1 MGIPGNLVAGKR
13 TNLVHINKVLHNLF
27 FKLFKFKW
35 RNPFITA
42 SKILFRGST
51 PKRVLGIWDFENG
64 RAVIGDAIAFHEIL
78 LVIAEEKQLDRID
91 ICFIKPQLRNLKKN
105 IYQITDTALID
116 DIISLNKI
124 NPRLGSYYVFDDNDQ
139 FSMVFHS
146 IKNNY
151 ITFPNPF
158 IPFST
163 VSNWYHLT
171 DFYEKYKY
179 IPNLKS
185 DEHSLKWA
193 YEFLRKYCQNKVPIT
208 VAMRNNNRDDDR
220 NAPIANWIIF
230 FDFCAI
236 KCPQFKF
243 IVIGT
248 KEEIVPE
255 LLDRDNVIF
264 AKKEANSTLLQ
275 DMALIEAS
283 KAVLVH
289 NSGVAAFSWF
299 IKKPTLVFGV
309 DKKHLHFGHALSSD
323 NNVPYNFL
331 SEEQRVLWGEYTKED
346 IIGNFQKYIVKL
358 DHHYET
364 R

>member
-1 MGIPGNLVAGKR
+1 M
-13 TNLVHINKVLHNLF
+13 HINKVLHHLF
-27 FKLFKFKW
+27 YKLFNFKW

-105 IYQITDTALID
+105 VYQITDTALVD

-124 NPRLGSYYVFDDNDQ
+124 NPRLGSYYVFDENDQ
-139 FSMVFHS
+139 FSRFFHS
-146 IKNNY
+146 VKDSY

-158 IPFST
+158 MPFST
-163 VSNWYHLT
+163 VSNWYYLT
-171 DFYEKYKY
+171 DFYEKNQYL
-179 IPNLKS
+179 PELKVDS
-185 DEHSLKWA
+185 KNIAWA
-193 YEFLRKYCQNKVPIT
+193 KEFLDERCNGRIPIV
-208 VAMRNNNRDDDR
+208 VAMRKNNRDIDR
-220 NAPIANWIIF
+220 NAPQQEWTNF

-236 KCPQFKF
+236 MYPQLKF

-248 KEEIVPE
+248 KEEIIPE

-283 KAVLVH
+283 EAVLVH
-289 NSGVAAFSWF
+289 NSGVTAFSWF
-299 IKKPTLVFGV
+299 VKKPTLLFGV
-309 DKKHLHFGHALSSD
+309 DKKHEHFGHALSID
-323 NNVPYNFL
+323 NSVPYNFL
-331 SEEQRVLWGEYTKED
+331 SGEQRLLWGEYTQKD
-346 IIGNFQKYIVKL
+346 IINNFQKYIVKSGN
-358 DHHYET
+358 HHET